1 MRMFM
6 SLPVEVG
13 EFRMLTHFNRK
24 AFMRGMAGKDW
35 GK

>member
-1 MRMFM
+1 M
-6 SLPVEVG
+6 SLPFEAG
-13 EFRMLTHFNRK
+13 EFRMLTCLEGK